1 MGFPHRKFSL
11 EVKIL
16 KPHKVDHEC
25 ENRYV
30 GLTPPPVSPSSKHQ
44 MPTISTP
51 STVSPSL
58 KHQMSPILILMLCIL
73 AAAFVFLVYLTIR
86 RYLWNL
92 RNSRRRNSQTVE
104 NANNR
109 EDFLDENQEPV
120 VDHPIWYIRTVGL
133 QQSII
138 DSIAVFKYEKDRGLI
153 EGTDCSVCL
162 NEFQEEENLRLLPK
176 CSHAFHV
183 PCIDTW
189 LRSHQNCPVCRA
201 PIVSNTNS
209 APVSSV
215 LTNLNDLASR
225 EEAQMDSEVDQRV
238 METDETREMRVGIE
252 NGSSIQIEDGKVADC
267 LQKNSFRPNLRNSK
281 LRVLS
286 DSVDNRMK
294 LDEELQPVRRS
305 ISMDFSSASMIYNA
319 VVDIQ
324 AKKDEGCSDTRLA
337 IVEKQNS
344 DMNAKRS
351 RNSSIYRLIKSA
363 SFGRCLQ
370 KGPIPMKRSSSYIA
384 KHSLRKY
391 SASQDSIQTQA

>member
-1 MGFPHRKFSL
+1 MGFPHRKFLSEDKDKVPTADKGYDDHHKCKNGFVLPTPSL
-11 EVKIL
+11 V
-16 KPHKVDHEC
+16 
-25 ENRYV
+25 
-30 GLTPPPVSPSSKHQ
+30 PPRSNHQ
-44 MPTISTP
+44 MP
-51 STVSPSL
+51 
-58 KHQMSPILILMLCIL
+58 PILILMLCIL
-73 AAAFVFLVYLTIR
+73 AAAFVFLVFFTVR
-86 RYLWNL
+86 RYRWNL

-109 EDFLDENQEPV
+109 EDFIDENQGPM

-133 QQSII
+133 QQSVI
-138 DSIAVFKYEKDRGLI
+138 DSIAVFKYEKGQGLI

-162 NEFQEEENLRLLPK
+162 NEFQEDENLWLLPK

-215 LTNLNDLASR
+215 LTNSNDLAPR
-225 EEAQMDSEVDQRV
+225 EEARMESEVDQRA

-252 NGSSIQIEDGKVADC
+252 NGSSTQIEDGKVADF
-267 LQKNSFRPNLRNSK
+267 LQKNSIRLNLRNSK
-281 LRVLS
+281 QRVVS
-286 DSVDNRMK
+286 DLVDNRMK

-324 AKKDEGCSDTRLA
+324 AKKDEGCSDSRLA

-344 DMNAKRS
+344 DMNAKTRS
-351 RNSSIYRLIKSA
+351 KNSSIYRLIKSA
-363 SFGRCLQ
+363 SSGRSLQ
-370 KGPIPMKRSSSYIA
+370 KGPISMKRSSSYVA
-384 KHSLRKY
+384 KHSLGKY
-391 SASQDSIQTQA
+391 SASQDSIQTQP